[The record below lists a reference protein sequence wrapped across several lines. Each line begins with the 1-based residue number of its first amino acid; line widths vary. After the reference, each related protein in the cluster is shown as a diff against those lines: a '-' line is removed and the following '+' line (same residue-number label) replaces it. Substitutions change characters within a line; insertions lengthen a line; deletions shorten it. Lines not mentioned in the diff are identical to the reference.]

1 MALID
6 RVKLNLGISHNE
18 KDSEINADITAARA
32 ELIRSGVSEDS
43 ANGDNPLIEDAILQY
58 VLYRMAAS
66 RNDDYR
72 ESWLY
77 QQDCLRRSKK
87 YAGANHDE

>member
-6 RVKLNLGISHNE
+6 RVKLNLGISHNA

-43 ANGDNPLIEDAILQY
+43 ANGDDTLIEDAILQY